1 MATVDKNFKV
11 KNGLV
16 VEGTSGTINGSE
28 IITEDIITG
37 GTQTNI
43 AVTYDAQ
50 TKKVSFVAE
59 NGVADSSTDDLV
71 EGLSN
76 LYYTDAR
83 VESLI
88 KSAINAGTQTN
99 ISVVY
104 DTENNQL
111 NFVAEN
117 GVADSTTDDLAEGVV
132 NLYFTDQRAVNA
144 LAGLYDPTGSAATA
158 ESNAN
163 TFTTSAINALTTDE
177 IEEGTTNLYFTNQRA
192 IDAVGGS
199 ATSTN
204 TPDTVVKR
212 DGSGD
217 FAAGTITADL
227 SGNVAGTLTG
237 NVNVTNGLDVTV
249 GTISGEADA
258 VSIDASAGNLE
269 LSSAADIVLTS
280 ATDVRLDPTGNA
292 YVGSASAGNRI
303 ATQSDLDN
311 LSSGL
316 AWKQSVN
323 VLANANVALT
333 GSTPLS
339 IDSHTVSDGYRVLL
353 IAQSTATEN
362 GIYDMAITGGS
373 YTLTRSADS
382 DSNDE
387 LIGASVFVMEGTQY
401 ANTSW
406 VQSNHYITAFANQ
419 DWNQFSGN
427 GTVTAG
433 NGIVVDGL
441 EISID
446 SGVVATHS
454 YVSDQIDAIT
464 TSVIE
469 EGTNLYFTDQRAIDA
484 VVNGAVDTDDIE
496 EGATNLYFTDLRAQ
510 TAVATD
516 IADAVAAGDITAT
529 PVYAAIDINNVAKQ
543 IATTTTV
550 ATAGAAVA
558 HSFSKTAYRSAEYL
572 VKVKY
577 GTHTEISKVLLTLD
591 TSDNIAITEY
601 GIVGTNGT
609 LGTVSAAINSGNV
622 ELQVTTANDNST
634 VLVYGTLLAEP
645 QVIVTAAS
653 LIAAAGSLESGASG
667 TWSSTNKFLGI
678 GLGPGSSW
686 GYVSTMQGAPGLS
699 FTTLAQIEAAL
710 AADPGGYAD
719 SVYDIADAANGHIT
733 ATYYGNTLHYYNINS
748 SGNVIS
754 F

>member
-50 TKKVSFVAE
+50 TKTVS
-59 NGVADSSTDDLV
+59 
-71 EGLSN
+71 
-76 LYYTDAR
+76 
-83 VESLI
+83 
-88 KSAINAGTQTN
+88 
-99 ISVVY
+99 
-104 DTENNQL
+104 
-111 NFVAEN
+111 FVAEN
-117 GVADSTTDDLAEGVV
+117 GVADSTTDDLVEGTSNLYYTDTRVKNVIDAAIANGTQTNIAVTYDDLTNTLSFTAENGVADSTTNDLAEGTV
-132 NLYFTDQRAVNA
+132 NLYFTNQRAIDA
-144 LAGLYDPTGSAATA
+144 LAGLYDPSGSAATA

-163 TFTTSAINALTTDE
+163 SFTTSAINALTTND

-212 DGSGD
+212 DGSGN
-217 FAAGTITADL
+217 FAAGTITA
-227 SGNVAGTLTG
+227 NVTGDVTGDLTG
-237 NVNVTNGLDVTV
+237 TVNVVNGASTTV
-249 GTISGEADA
+249 GTVTGEANA

-303 ATQSDLDN
+303 ATQADLDN

-433 NGIVVDGL
+433 NGIIVDGL
-441 EISID
+441 QVSID
-446 SGVVATHS
+446 DGIVATHT
-454 YVSDQIDAIT
+454 YVGDQIDAIT

-469 EGTNLYFTDQRAIDA
+469 EGTNLYFTNQRAVDA
-484 VVNGAVDTDDIE
+484 VINGSVNTDDIE
-496 EGATNLYFTDLRAQ
+496 EGSTNLYFTNSRAQ
-510 TAVATD
+510 TAVASD
-516 IADAVAAGDITAT
+516 IATAVANGNIVAT
-529 PVYAAIDINNVAKQ
+529 PEYAAIDINNVAKQ

-609 LGTVSAAINSGNV
+609 LGTVSAAINGGNV
-622 ELQVTTANDNST
+622 ELQVTTANNNST

-645 QVIVTAAS
+645 VQSGGGGATGTGSLAYDSGNLLWVVDGTFFPSAQVGDTMRITAAPANGIDIS
-653 LIAAAGSLESGASG
+653 GDYVISYAAANPYNPSQNWYDLTGLDAVMGSTQFWMA
-667 TWSSTNKFLGI
+667 
-678 GLGPGSSW
+678 SSW
-686 GYVSTMQGAPGLS
+686 SN
-699 FTTLAQIEAAL
+699 FTIEL
-710 AADPGGYAD
+710 
-719 SVYDIADAANGHIT
+719 I
-733 ATYYGNTLHYYNINS
+733 
-748 SGNVIS
+748 
-754 F
+754 